1 MVVLSVF
8 GSMNPRQ
15 MQKLMSQMGI
25 KNVDV
30 PAKRVV
36 IEKADGSQIVVFPA
50 SVVMVEMQ
58 GSQSFQVSGTVSEQ
72 AASASSPGGSAG
84 VQEAESDADLVA
96 KEAGVSKEQA
106 QIALDNA
113 GGDIAQAIMNLEE
126 GK

>member
-1 MVVLSVF
+1 
-8 GSMNPRQ
+8 MNPRQ

-36 IEKADGSQIVVFPA
+36 IEKSDGSQIVVSPA

-58 GSQSFQVSGTVSEQ
+58 GQQSFQVSGTVSEQ
-72 AASASSPGGSAG
+72 ASVSSPAGSAG
-84 VQEAESDADLVA
+84 VQGGEAPGANESSESDADLVA

-106 QIALDNA
+106 QLALDAA
-113 GGDIAQAIMNLEE
+113 GGDIAQAIMNLQE